1 MDIIDMAVVVFLV
14 FDQMCPKAALPQTA
28 FTAFLAA
35 FGNTLAIHYV
45 SRFTYRKVLPNS
57 SILSTNKA
65 LFLRS
70 ARLTVKNQVALGI

>member
-1 MDIIDMAVVVFLV
+1 
-14 FDQMCPKAALPQTA
+14 MCPKAALPQTA

-35 FGNTLAIHYV
+35 FGNTLAIGYV
-45 SRFTYRKVLPNS
+45 SRFFTYRKAFPNL

-70 ARLTVKNQVALGI
+70 ARLTVKNQVAMGI